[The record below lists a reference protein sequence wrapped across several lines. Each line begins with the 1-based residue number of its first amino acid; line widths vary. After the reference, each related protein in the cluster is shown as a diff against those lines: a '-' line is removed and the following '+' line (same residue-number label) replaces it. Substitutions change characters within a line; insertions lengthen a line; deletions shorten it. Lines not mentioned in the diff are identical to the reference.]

1 MNRLHL
7 FNHAVDAWEYNLA
20 GWLEQRSVECL
31 SGKEAWF
38 VTGSYMQANWLRRMT
53 LSEGKALFGIRFF
66 DVRLLRQHLSKL
78 FCLPSPSFGYET
90 LRILLEAAALENEY
104 TATSSL
110 LDALDD
116 LAASGWLVSNGLDA
130 AFRALRIPEYLEH
143 AVRQLTG
150 SEYWRPRVD
159 LVLLERAVRNENLSL
174 GVYGLDAEN
183 FKDLNLLLAAARG
196 AARSDFWFAQPLG
209 KEGAAFQW
217 IATLE
222 RELMAEASVCPAGNA
237 SRPYENFL
245 AHWQGRGE
253 RNVKSPEILVAN
265 RWHEQVEG
273 VVAHVCRALTRDAK
287 DVLVVAPEGSATGRE
302 LVHQLVSR
310 GIAVVDEFREMTL
323 PSPLLQIQIT
333 IARYFA
339 EEEAPELFL
348 RIVEGLLRSPKRF
361 KEFRDAVFGA
371 FDDLQT
377 RSATRLI
384 TEQLRERF
392 AWLVDLESSLGA
404 WPHKDWPHKDKWETL
419 QQRWEL
425 LLDRVAGTCA
435 KYPGELIQ
443 LTWSIVEL
451 EPLWHEVAVFLEGRT
466 VSVRL
471 FLKYLCELLSAQA
484 RRPHPGSHHRYAKV
498 VVAPPSKAHATSW
511 DYVIL
516 TDAISDGWTRPP
528 VANSV
533 LNDEQR
539 MRFRRD
545 GFFLAVASEKRQVQQ
560 ERTLQLA
567 YHARKHLVLARYERD
582 EKGIETGANDLGTF
596 AEEFLKAKV
605 TRIHGPPKTDFQMPL
620 FATIWSNRLNPEL
633 PFDEYFLNFRGAGL
647 AAAPWHPSALE
658 TVFKTPATFAFKAI
672 YGCQREFDR
681 AFFRSAQMT
690 VGRIAH
696 RWLQS
701 AFGKNARF
709 ASFCQAPL
717 RVTDPANALFRSELE
732 LAYLRTR
739 SETPGPDLWWETIL
753 NKAFSLALRM
763 LERACS
769 YFDPHAHY
777 QSEGELEGTWHS
789 AEGDLALNGRTDLIL
804 SDLAQLENASVRI
817 VDFKTSKRVRAF
829 DQENGDGLQ
838 FLGYQLLAK
847 VNGAR
852 KIELIVV
859 TPDQSKPISL
869 PSDADL
875 ASVINLLAFLQTSQS
890 FGRRPNVKWD
900 VAETLPI
907 ATVPISSEIL
917 ERKLALTWER
927 S

>member
-1 MNRLHL
+1 MNHLHL

-20 GWLEQRSVECL
+20 DWLEQRSVECL

-53 LSEGKALFGIRFF
+53 LTEGKALFGIQFF
-66 DVRLLRQHLSKL
+66 DVPLLRQHLCKL
-78 FCLPSPSFGYET
+78 FGLPSPSFGHET
-90 LRILLEAAALENEY
+90 LRILLEAASLENEY

-116 LAASGWLVSNGLDA
+116 LAGSGWLARNGLDSG
-130 AFRALRIPEYLEH
+130 FRALRIPKYLEP

-150 SEYWRPRVD
+150 SEYWKPRVD

-183 FKDLNLLLAAARG
+183 LKDLNLLLAASRRS
-196 AARSDFWFAQPLG
+196 ARSDFWLAQPLG

-217 IATLE
+217 IAALE
-222 RELMAEASVCPAGNA
+222 RELETEASVCPTGNA

-265 RWHEQVEG
+265 RWHEEVEG
-273 VVAHVCRALTRDAK
+273 VVAHVCRALNGDAK
-287 DVLVVAPEGSATGRE
+287 DLLVVAPENSATGRA
-302 LVHQLVSR
+302 LVHELVSR
-310 GIAVVDEFREMTL
+310 GIAVADEFREMTL
-323 PSPLLQIQIT
+323 PSALIQIQIG
-333 IARYFA
+333 IARYLA
-339 EEEAPELFL
+339 EERAPELFL
-348 RIVEGLLRSPKRF
+348 RIVQGLLRSPKRF
-361 KEFRDAVFGA
+361 KEFREAVFRA
-371 FDDLQT
+371 FDDQQT
-377 RSATRLI
+377 RSVNRLI
-384 TEQLRERF
+384 TERLRERF
-392 AWLVDLESSLGA
+392 VWLVDLESAFGA
-404 WPHKDWPHKDKWETL
+404 WPQKDNWKTL

-425 LLDRVAGTCA
+425 LLERLASICA
-435 KYPGELIQ
+435 KYPGEFIQ

-451 EPLWHEVAVFLEGRT
+451 EPLWHEVGVFLEGRT
-466 VSVRL
+466 LSVRL

-516 TDAISDGWTRPP
+516 TDAISDGWTPAP
-528 VANSV
+528 AANSV
-533 LNDEQR
+533 LTDEER

-545 GFFLAVASEKRQVQQ
+545 GYFLAVTSEKRQIRQ
-560 ERTLQLA
+560 ERILQLA
-567 YHARKHLVLARYERD
+567 YHARTHLVLARYERD

-605 TRIHGPPKTDFQMPL
+605 TRIHALPKTDTRIPI
-620 FATIWSNRLNPEL
+620 FATVWSNRLNPEQ

-647 AAAPWHPSALE
+647 AKAPWHPSALE
-658 TVFKTPATFAFKAI
+658 TVFKTPATFAFKAV

-709 ASFCQAPL
+709 ASFRQSPL
-717 RVTDPANALFRSELE
+717 RIPERASALFRSELE
-732 LAYLRTR
+732 IAYMRTR
-739 SETPGPDLWWETIL
+739 SETPVPDLWWETIL
-753 NKAFSLALRM
+753 NKAFWLALRM
-763 LERACS
+763 LERAGS
-769 YFDPHAHY
+769 YFDPYAYY
-777 QSEGELEGTWHS
+777 QSESELKGIWHS
-789 AEGDLALNGRTDLIL
+789 TGGDLALDGRTDLIL
-804 SDLAQLENASVRI
+804 SDLAQLKDASVQI
-817 VDFKTSKRVRAF
+817 VDFKTSKRVRTF
-829 DQENGDGLQ
+829 DHENGDGLQ

-847 VNGAR
+847 INGAR
-852 KIELIVV
+852 NVELMIV
-859 TPDQSKPISL
+859 TPDQSKQIQL
-869 PSDADL
+869 PTDADL
-875 ASVINLLAFLQTSQS
+875 TSLINLLARLQSSQS
-890 FGRRPNVKWD
+890 FGCRPSVKWD

-907 ATVPISSEIL
+907 ATVPIAPDVL
-917 ERKLALTWER
+917 ERKLALTWK
-927 S
+927 

>member
-1 MNRLHL
+1 MNHLHL

-20 GWLEQRSVECL
+20 DWLEQRSVECL

-53 LSEGKALFGIRFF
+53 LTEGKALFGIQFF
-66 DVRLLRQHLSKL
+66 DVPLLRQHLCKL
-78 FCLPSPSFGYET
+78 FGLPSPSFGHET
-90 LRILLEAAALENEY
+90 LRILLEAASLENEY

-116 LAASGWLVSNGLDA
+116 LAGSGWLARNGLDSG
-130 AFRALRIPEYLEH
+130 FRALRIPKYLEP

-150 SEYWRPRVD
+150 SEYWKPRVD

-183 FKDLNLLLAAARG
+183 LKDLNLLLAASRR
-196 AARSDFWFAQPLG
+196 AARSDFWLAQPLG

-217 IATLE
+217 IAALE
-222 RELMAEASVCPAGNA
+222 RELETEASVCPTGNA

-265 RWHEQVEG
+265 RWHEEVEG
-273 VVAHVCRALTRDAK
+273 VVAHVCRALTGDAK
-287 DVLVVAPEGSATGRE
+287 DVLVVGPENSATGRA
-302 LVHQLVSR
+302 LVHELVSR
-310 GIAVVDEFREMTL
+310 GIAVADEFREMTL
-323 PSPLLQIQIT
+323 PSPLIQIQIG
-333 IARYFA
+333 IARYLA
-339 EEEAPELFL
+339 EEGAPELFL
-348 RIVEGLLRSPKRF
+348 RIVQGLLRSPKRF
-361 KEFRDAVFGA
+361 KEFREAVFRA

-377 RSATRLI
+377 RSVNRLI
-384 TEQLRERF
+384 TERLRERF
-392 AWLVDLESSLGA
+392 AWVVDLESAFEA
-404 WPHKDWPHKDKWETL
+404 WPRKDNWRTL

-425 LLDRVAGTCA
+425 LLERLAGICA
-435 KYPGELIQ
+435 KYPGEFIQ

-451 EPLWHEVAVFLEGRT
+451 EPLWHEVGVFLEGRT
-466 VSVRL
+466 LSVRL

-516 TDAISDGWTRPP
+516 TDAISDGWTPAP
-528 VANSV
+528 AANSV
-533 LNDEQR
+533 LTDEER

-545 GFFLAVASEKRQVQQ
+545 GYFLAVASEKRQIRQ
-560 ERTLQLA
+560 ERILQLA
-567 YHARKHLVLARYERD
+567 YHARTHLVLARYERD

-605 TRIHGPPKTDFQMPL
+605 TRIHALPKTDTRIPF
-620 FATIWSNRLNPEL
+620 FATVWSNRLNPEQ

-647 AAAPWHPSALE
+647 AKAPWHPSALE

-709 ASFCQAPL
+709 ASFRQSPL
-717 RVTDPANALFRSELE
+717 RIPERASALFRSELE
-732 LAYLRTR
+732 IAYMRTR
-739 SETPGPDLWWETIL
+739 SETPVPDLWWETIL

-763 LERACS
+763 LERAGS
-769 YFDPHAHY
+769 YFDPYGYY
-777 QSEGELEGTWHS
+777 QSESELKGIWHS
-789 AEGDLALNGRTDLIL
+789 TGGDLALDGRTDLIL
-804 SDLAQLENASVRI
+804 SDLAQLKDASVQI
-817 VDFKTSKRVRAF
+817 VDFKTSKRVRTF
-829 DQENGDGLQ
+829 DHENGDGLQ

-847 VNGAR
+847 INGAR
-852 KIELIVV
+852 NVELMIV
-859 TPDQSKPISL
+859 TPDQSKQIQL
-869 PSDADL
+869 PTDADL
-875 ASVINLLAFLQTSQS
+875 TSLINLLARLQSSQS
-890 FGRRPNVKWD
+890 FGCRPSVKWD

-907 ATVPISSEIL
+907 ATVPIAPDVL
-917 ERKLALTWER
+917 ERKLALTWK
-927 S
+927 

>member
-1 MNRLHL
+1 MNHLHL

-20 GWLEQRSVECL
+20 DWLEQRSVECL

-53 LSEGKALFGIRFF
+53 LTEGKALFGIQFF
-66 DVRLLRQHLSKL
+66 DVPRLRQHLCKL
-78 FCLPSPSFGYET
+78 FGLPSPSFGHET
-90 LRILLEAAALENEY
+90 LRILLEAASLENEY

-116 LAASGWLVSNGLDA
+116 LAGSGWLARNGLDSG
-130 AFRALRIPEYLEH
+130 FRALRIPKYLEP

-150 SEYWRPRVD
+150 SEYWKPRVD

-183 FKDLNLLLAAARG
+183 LKDLNLLLAASRR
-196 AARSDFWFAQPLG
+196 AARSDFWLAQPLG

-217 IATLE
+217 IAALE
-222 RELMAEASVCPAGNA
+222 RELETEASVCPTGNA

-265 RWHEQVEG
+265 RWHEEVEG
-273 VVAHVCRALTRDAK
+273 VVAHVCRALTGDAK
-287 DVLVVAPEGSATGRE
+287 DVLVVGPENSATGRA
-302 LVHQLVSR
+302 LVHELVSR
-310 GIAVVDEFREMTL
+310 GIAVADEFREMTL
-323 PSPLLQIQIT
+323 PSPLIQIQIG
-333 IARYFA
+333 IARYLA
-339 EEEAPELFL
+339 EEGAPELFL
-348 RIVEGLLRSPKRF
+348 RIVQGLLRSPKRF
-361 KEFRDAVFGA
+361 KEFREAVFRA

-377 RSATRLI
+377 RSVNRLI
-384 TEQLRERF
+384 TERLRERF
-392 AWLVDLESSLGA
+392 AWLVDLESA
-404 WPHKDWPHKDKWETL
+404 FETWPQKDNWKTL

-425 LLDRVAGTCA
+425 LLERLASICA
-435 KYPGELIQ
+435 KYPGEFIQ

-451 EPLWHEVAVFLEGRT
+451 EPLWHEIEVFLEGRT
-466 VSVRL
+466 LSVRL
-471 FLKYLCELLSAQA
+471 FLKYLCELLSAQS
-484 RRPHPGSHHRYAKV
+484 RSPHPGSHHRYAKV

-516 TDAISDGWTRPP
+516 TDAISDGWTPAP
-528 VANSV
+528 AANSV
-533 LNDEQR
+533 LTDEER

-545 GFFLAVASEKRQVQQ
+545 GYFLAVASEKRQVRQ
-560 ERTLQLA
+560 ERILQLA

-582 EKGIETGANDLGTF
+582 EKGIEAGANDLGTF

-605 TRIHGPPKTDFQMPL
+605 TRINALPKTDIRIPF
-620 FATIWSNRLNPEL
+620 FATVWSNRLNPEL

-647 AAAPWHPSALE
+647 AKAPWHPSALE

-709 ASFCQAPL
+709 VSFRQSPL
-717 RVTDPANALFRSELE
+717 RIPQEASALFRSELE
-732 LAYLRTR
+732 IAYMRTR

-763 LERACS
+763 LERADS
-769 YFDPHAHY
+769 YFDPYAYY
-777 QSEGELEGTWHS
+777 QSEGELKGILHS
-789 AEGDLALNGRTDLIL
+789 TEGDLALDGRTDLIL
-804 SDLAQLENASVRI
+804 SDLAQLENASIQI
-817 VDFKTSKRVRAF
+817 VDFKTSKRVRTF
-829 DQENGDGLQ
+829 DHENGDGLQ

-847 VNGAR
+847 INGAR
-852 KIELIVV
+852 NVELMII
-859 TPDQSKPISL
+859 TPDQSKQIQL
-869 PSDADL
+869 PTDADL
-875 ASVINLLAFLQTSQS
+875 TSLINLLARLQTSQS
-890 FGRRPNVKWD
+890 FGCRPSVKWD
-900 VAETLPI
+900 AAETLPI
-907 ATVPISSEIL
+907 ATVPIAPDVL
-917 ERKLALTWER
+917 ERKLALTWK
-927 S
+927 